1 VAAIADAKSS
11 MTFRDNEKARRF
23 ERDTPFGLAW
33 ADYVQH
39 GAVRTITHVE
49 TPPQARGQ
57 GVAAAL
63 MAQIVDHART
73 NRVELTPRCSYAVA
87 YFEQRPEAR
96 DVLA

>member
-1 VAAIADAKSS
+1 MS
-11 MTFRDNEKARRF
+11 FRDNAKARRF

-33 ADYVQH
+33 ADYTQQDATRVL
-39 GAVRTITHVE
+39 THVE
-49 TPPQARGQ
+49 APPQARGR

-63 MAQIVDHART
+63 LAQIVAHART
-73 NRVELTPRCSYAVA
+73 NGLKLTPRCSYAVA